1 MKDKTVAGLLGILLA
16 GLGIHWFY
24 LGKSGRGIAYLLPSI
39 LLCWT
44 IFVPIIIGIINLI
57 EGIMFFAMSKEEF
70 DAKYN
75 TPVAAQPVY
84 TQQVASAA
92 NIPAAAPAPSN
103 TAAPTAST
111 KTESLLALKELFDK
125 GILSQEEFEKEK
137 QKILN
142 P

>member
-1 MKDKTVAGLLGILLA
+1 MKDKTAAGLLAIFLGEF
-16 GLGIHWFY
+16 GIHWFY
-24 LGKSGRGIAYLLPSI
+24 LGKSGRGIAYLLLFLI
-39 LLCWT
+39 FCWT
-44 IFVPIIIGIINLI
+44 IFIPIIIAIIALI
-57 EGIMFFAMSKEEF
+57 EGIMFLSMSKEEF

-84 TQQVASAA
+84 TQQVASAP
-92 NIPAAAPAPSN
+92 NIPAAAPAPSS